1 MIGENFGLLNRCFS
15 GIPTKSYTSC
25 IFYVKELIQT
35 TQLWDSCT
43 LVSHLAVRFGK
54 TTATCCLLGEAG
66 YI

>member
-25 IFYVKELIQT
+25 IFYVKELTQT
-35 TQLWDSCT
+35 TKLWDSRT
-43 LVSHLAVRFGK
+43 LVNHLAVRFGK
-54 TTATCCLLGEAG
+54 TTAKCCLLGEAG